1 MLDRARFDVVATTV
15 DDTTTVGGLARTLGA
30 AVEALA
36 DRVGDRV
43 LVVRLDVD
51 GTGGV
56 HAALAR
62 PGATDELLAAV
73 RDRLGGRDRVVVTGI
88 EDRTAP
94 APDEVDPRLAR
105 LLDAVDDDRVVAPGL
120 AVAEERG
127 WSASLGDADE
137 LVRRA
142 RAAATSWLSGAP

>member
-1 MLDRARFDVVATTV
+1 MPPPPPRLRARSVAV
-15 DDTTTVGGLARTLGA
+15 D
-30 AVEALA
+30 
-36 DRVGDRV
+36 
-43 LVVRLDVD
+43 
-51 GTGGV
+51 
-56 HAALAR
+56 
-62 PGATDELLAAV
+62 
-73 RDRLGGRDRVVVTGI
+73 VTG
-88 EDRTAP
+88 DLLTRV
-94 APDEVDPRLAR
+94 PDEVDPRLAR